1 MAGREMWVAFEDEK
15 KKLKEFEIRLI
26 FLGVEIKTRKFFFAA
41 APSASRSVVSH
52 RNGD

>member
-15 KKLKEFEIRLI
+15 KKLKEFEIRLV
-26 FLGVEIKTRKFFFAA
+26 FLGLREKRESFFAA